1 MSLVL
6 RLSFQTLSVLYAFR
20 NWSLPLR
27 SILFGKYMK
36 DVSQLGDSVSDEAI
50 VLAVR
55 TWVETFVVG
64 MNLCPFAKRELV
76 KNRVRFVTTAA
87 TTQEQLLMVLQA
99 ELKLLNTDPS
109 VETTLLIHAKVL
121 QDFYDFND
129 FLSIADSLLV
139 DMELDGTYQI
149 ASFHP
154 DYQFAG
160 TQTGDAENYT
170 NRAPYPVL
178 HLLREESLERVI
190 ADYPDVDGI
199 PERNI
204 KLMNDLGP
212 DKLQTLLKSC
222 LSD

>member
-1 MSLVL
+1 
-6 RLSFQTLSVLYAFR
+6 
-20 NWSLPLR
+20 
-27 SILFGKYMK
+27 MK

>member
-1 MSLVL
+1 
-6 RLSFQTLSVLYAFR
+6 
-20 NWSLPLR
+20 
-27 SILFGKYMK
+27 MK
-36 DVSQLGDSVSDEAI
+36 DVSQLGDSMSDEAI

-55 TWVETFVVG
+55 RWVETFVVG

-99 ELKLLNTDPS
+99 ELELLNTDPS

-190 ADYPDVDGI
+190 ADYPDVDDI

-212 DKLQTLLKSC
+212 DKLQTLLKLC